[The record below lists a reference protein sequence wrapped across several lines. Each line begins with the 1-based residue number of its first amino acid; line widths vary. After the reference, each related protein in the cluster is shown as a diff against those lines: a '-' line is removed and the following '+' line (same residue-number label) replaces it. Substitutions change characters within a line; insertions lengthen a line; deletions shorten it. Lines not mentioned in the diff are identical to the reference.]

1 MNLIIDYIYKIQ
13 LCSTRWNCMRDSS
26 ENTLLSRCQ
35 NETGEIV
42 TDSPTAAF
50 AEGMPKQNKKI
61 NHGNKDRKRK
71 NDCR

>member
-1 MNLIIDYIYKIQ
+1 
-13 LCSTRWNCMRDSS
+13 MRDSS
-26 ENTLLSRCQ
+26 ENPLLSRCQ